1 MKQESTTDHLDEV
14 RRDFQHWRQNRR
26 FGTHIPEELWQAATA
41 VSREVGVSKTAR
53 ELGLDY
59 YKLRQRTQS
68 AAPEVLPAT
77 AAPSPES
84 RFLEIPLCAP
94 ANPECVLEIEDGQ
107 GARLRLELK
116 GATPAHLETVAR
128 TFWSLAR

>member
-14 RRDFQHWRQNRR
+14 RRDLERWRQRR
-26 FGTHIPEELWQAATA
+26 SFGTRIPEELWQAAA
-41 VSREVGVSKTAR
+41 EVGREVGVSKTAR

-59 YKLRQRTQS
+59 YKLRRRTES
-68 AAPEVLPAT
+68 AAETLPAKET
-77 AAPSPES
+77 PQEG
-84 RFLEIPLCAP
+84 RFLEIPMCAP
-94 ANPECVLEIEDGQ
+94 ASPECVLEIEDGQ